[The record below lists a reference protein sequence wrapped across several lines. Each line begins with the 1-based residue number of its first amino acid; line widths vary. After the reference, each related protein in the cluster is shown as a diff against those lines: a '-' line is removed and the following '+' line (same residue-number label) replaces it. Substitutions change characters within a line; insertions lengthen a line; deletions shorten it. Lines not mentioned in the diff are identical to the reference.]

1 MKCPHCNRE
10 ITAYRNPT
18 PTVDIIIEVGS
29 QIVLI
34 ERKNPPYGWALPGGF
49 VDYGET
55 YEAAALREAEEETG
69 LTREDIHLEKTASPV
84 AFTDED
90 ADASW
95 RVHPFLFT
103 AARRDIEIDWEHQDY
118 RWVAPSDIGS
128 YDTVPRLRE
137 VVKQL
142 LA

>member
-1 MKCPHCNRE
+1 MTTDVVTAVVTHGSDILLLRRSDRVRTYQRKWACVSGYLESGDDPEERAVTE
-10 ITAYRNPT
+10 I
-18 PTVDIIIEVGS
+18 
-29 QIVLI
+29 
-34 ERKNPPYGWALPGGF
+34 
-49 VDYGET
+49 
-55 YEAAALREAEEETG
+55 EEETG
-69 LTREDIHLEKTASPV
+69 LSPSEVSLEKAAAPV

-90 ADASW
+90 AGVSW